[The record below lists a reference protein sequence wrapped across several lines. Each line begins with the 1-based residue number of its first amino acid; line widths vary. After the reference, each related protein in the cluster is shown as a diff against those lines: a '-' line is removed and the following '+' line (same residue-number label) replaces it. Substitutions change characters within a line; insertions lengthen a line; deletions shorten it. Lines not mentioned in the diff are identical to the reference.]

1 MEVPFVIKAK
11 ELLIHVDLN
20 YVHNDVG
27 HSFIFLPNNDLTS
40 SLYWINLKSCICY
53 ISCSTLLT
61 TKFISFVLFCWRR
74 CTVFPFTNRN
84 AVIFLF
90 FCSFCLPN
98 LCTFATNPLLA
109 CFNSYVE
116 RLLDRISNGV
126 LAEDRRAAIAELQS
140 VVAESGAAQL
150 AFGAMG

>member
-1 MEVPFVIKAK
+1 M
-11 ELLIHVDLN
+11 
-20 YVHNDVG
+20 
-27 HSFIFLPNNDLTS
+27 
-40 SLYWINLKSCICY
+40 
-53 ISCSTLLT
+53 T
-61 TKFISFVLFCWRR
+61 TKFVSFVEGD
-74 CTVFPFTNRN
+74 VPF
-84 AVIFLF
+84 FLLLCYFSLF